1 MVLFKQHRPVTD
13 TVAKNALTK
22 FTQSLNKTYEEAAR
36 PMTEDEFRAFDQ
48 LHGVVDFLDEIKQE
62 NEERGDETQSHA
74 GDDSI
79 ATNSTATGKG
89 KARRKASAA
98 PRGSSAKKT
107 P

>member
-1 MVLFKQHRPVTD
+1 
-13 TVAKNALTK
+13 
-22 FTQSLNKTYEEAAR
+22 
-36 PMTEDEFRAFDQ
+36 MTEEDFRAFDQ

-74 GDDSI
+74 GDDSV
-79 ATNSTATGKG
+79 ATNGTATGG
-89 KARRKASAA
+89 RRGGRRGSAA